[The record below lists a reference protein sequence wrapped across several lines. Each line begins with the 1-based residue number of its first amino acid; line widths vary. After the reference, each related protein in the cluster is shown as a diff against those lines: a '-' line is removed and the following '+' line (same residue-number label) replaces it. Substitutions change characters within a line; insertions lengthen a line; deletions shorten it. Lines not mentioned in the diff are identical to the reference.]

1 MKIKVKDVVFQYDSV
16 KVLENI
22 TFEACSG
29 ELTCILGPNGS
40 GKTTLIKCIDDILK
54 PKAGVILING
64 KDISQLKREELA
76 KIIGVV
82 PQSENTTYLYTVLD
96 IVLMGREPYLS
107 RFSDISRADL
117 QIVEEVMKLTNISYL
132 AERTVNELS
141 GGEFQR
147 VLIARALA
155 QDPKVLLLDE
165 PTSHLDI
172 NHQLELMELIRK
184 ITKEKRLVT
193 LMTTHDLNIAVR
205 FGDKFLLL
213 NSGRIYASGSFK
225 DVFRPEIL
233 EDVFRVKTRIQYDP
247 SLKHYFIIPLNPVR

>member
-16 KVLENI
+16 KVLENV

-40 GKTTLIKCIDDILK
+40 GKTTLLKCIDNILK
-54 PKAGVILING
+54 PKTGAILING
-64 KDISQLKREELA
+64 KVVSQLKREELA
-76 KIIGVV
+76 RIIGVV
-82 PQSENTTYLYTVLD
+82 PQNESTTYLYTVLD
-96 IVLMGREPYLS
+96 MVLMGREPYLG
-107 RFSDISRADL
+107 RFGDISRADL
-117 QIVEEVMKLTNISYL
+117 EIVEEVMKLTNIFHL
-132 AERTVNELS
+132 VERTVNELS

-172 NHQLELMELIRK
+172 NHQLELMELIRR
-184 ITKEKRLVT
+184 ITKEKKLVT

-205 FGDKFLLL
+205 FGEKFLLL
-213 NSGRIYASGSFK
+213 NSGKIYASGSFE

-233 EDVFRVKTRIQYDP
+233 ENVFRVKTKIQYDP